1 MPGENADRIVGAAT
15 RLLESGG
22 REAVSTRAVATAAGV
37 QAPTIYRLFGDKQ
50 GLLDAVTQRGYA
62 DYVADKLT
70 RDTSDDPVE
79 DLRRGWQL
87 HLEFATAH
95 PALYVLMTEPRLG
108 DHDAVV
114 TAGLDYLRAIFRRI
128 AEQGRLAVPE
138 EHALLLFRAG
148 GHGATLMV
156 LDAPDRAEALA
167 VAERVREATIGALTT
182 DVPVTPAPGPAGAA
196 IALRAQVDTVT
207 ALNQAERT
215 LLVDWLD
222 RIAASETG
230 GDPVGG
236 A

>member
-1 MPGENADRIVGAAT
+1 MSGTTAERIVREAT
-15 RLLESGG
+15 RLLAAGG
-22 REAVSTRAVATAAGV
+22 REAVSTRAVAAAAGV

-50 GLLDAVTQRGYA
+50 GLLDAVAQQGYA

-70 RDTSDDPVE
+70 RAASDDPVE

-87 HLEFATAH
+87 HLEFAVAN

-108 DHDAVV
+108 DPGAVV
-114 TAGLDYLRAIFRRI
+114 AAGVDFLRAIIRRI

-156 LDAPDRAEALA
+156 LEAPDRAVALA
-167 VAERVREATIGALTT
+167 VAEQVREATIGALTT
-182 DVPVTPAPGPAGAA
+182 DAPVTPGPGPAGAA
-196 IALRAQVDTVT
+196 IALRAQVDDVT
-207 ALNQAERT
+207 ALNPAERT

-222 RIAASETG
+222 RIAAPG
-230 GDPVGG
+230 QDPAGG